1 MSSYTSGIG
10 TPDNTPGKPRAT
22 PRAAP
27 RASPGAGPGLAPEPD
42 PEAVWVFDPDFGD
55 TVVCSIEYALGAGWV
70 EITQEEHKKL

>member
-1 MSSYTSGIG
+1 MKRRFFKYID
-10 TPDNTPGKPRAT
+10 PDVAMTRGDFGVQVVGGHN
-22 PRAAP
+22 
-27 RASPGAGPGLAPEPD
+27 SPDD